1 MKTSVRQKAPAEERS
16 EIAGG
21 ETEYPARARII
32 SAAEALFAELGF
44 DGASVRQIALA
55 AKVPLALVSYHFGS
69 KEGLY
74 RAIFELRAPSV
85 VEQRNAGLQLANAEK
100 DPERRL
106 ELVVKAL
113 LIPMLKLRTTE
124 KNARFGALLAREV
137 SDPKSLD
144 RGIIRDMFDPV
155 ARSFIEAMRE
165 ILPDRSDAE
174 INWAYQV
181 MIGALVHVMGDAG
194 RIVRLSDGA
203 CDPEDDR
210 QTTVHIVSLLLAAVR
225 YGSKM

>member
-1 MKTSVRQKAPAEERS
+1 MKTLGRQKASAEERNELAS
-16 EIAGG
+16 G
-21 ETEYPARARII
+21 ETEHPARARII
-32 SAAEALFAELGF
+32 SAAEVLFAELGF
-44 DGASVRQIALA
+44 DGASIRQIALA

-74 RAIFELRAPSV
+74 RAIFELRAPSI
-85 VEQRNAGLQLANAEK
+85 VEQRKTGLLLADAEK

-113 LIPMLKLRTTE
+113 LIPMLKLRREE
-124 KNARFGALLAREV
+124 KSARFGALLAREV

-155 ARSFIEAMRE
+155 ARAFIQAMRE
-165 ILPDRSDAE
+165 VLPDRTNAE

-181 MIGALVHVMGDAG
+181 MIGAMVHVMGDAG

-203 CDPEDDR
+203 CDPEDDQ

-225 YGSKM
+225 HGSKM

>member
-1 MKTSVRQKAPAEERS
+1 MKTLGRQKASAEERGN
-16 EIAGG
+16 IASG
-21 ETEYPARARII
+21 EPEHPARARII
-32 SAAEALFAELGF
+32 SAAEVLFAELGF

-74 RAIFELRAPSV
+74 RAIFELRAPSI
-85 VEQRNAGLQLANAEK
+85 VEQRQVGLLLADAEK

-113 LIPMLKLRTTE
+113 LIPMLKLRREE
-124 KNARFGALLAREV
+124 KSARFGALLAREV

-155 ARSFIEAMRE
+155 ARAFIQAMRE
-165 ILPDRSDAE
+165 VLPDRTNAE

-181 MIGALVHVMGDAG
+181 MIGAMVHVMGDAG

-210 QTTVHIVSLLLAAVR
+210 QTSVHIVSLLLAAVR

>member
-1 MKTSVRQKAPAEERS
+1 MKTLGRQKASAEERGD
-16 EIAGG
+16 IASG
-21 ETEYPARARII
+21 ELEHPARARII
-32 SAAEALFAELGF
+32 SAAEVLFAELGF

-74 RAIFELRAPSV
+74 RAIFELRAPSI
-85 VEQRNAGLQLANAEK
+85 VEQRQVGLLLADAEK

-113 LIPMLKLRTTE
+113 LIPMLKLRREE
-124 KNARFGALLAREV
+124 KSARFGALLAREV

-155 ARSFIEAMRE
+155 ARAFIQAMRE
-165 ILPDRSDAE
+165 VLPDRSNAE

-181 MIGALVHVMGDAG
+181 MIGAMVHVMGDAG

-210 QTTVHIVSLLLAAVR
+210 QTSAHIVSLLLAAVR